1 MKHFS
6 IAYND
11 SDDNFCEI
19 FDYAEILDEEIKNA
33 INNILISKYYNYI
46 FRCSY
51 KRHIEWLFKMES
63 FIKKEYYKDSLM
75 KKRSFIIK
83 EIKNHINNLLQR
95 LKSFLKIHCIFN
107 YSF

>member
-1 MKHFS
+1 MKHFT
-6 IAYND
+6 IAYKD
-11 SDDNFCEI
+11 GIDNFGEI
-19 FDYAEILDEEIKNA
+19 FDYNERSDEEIKNA
-33 INNILISKYYNYI
+33 INNILISKYNNYI
-46 FRCSY
+46 YRCTY
-51 KRHIEWLFKMES
+51 KRHIGWLFKMES